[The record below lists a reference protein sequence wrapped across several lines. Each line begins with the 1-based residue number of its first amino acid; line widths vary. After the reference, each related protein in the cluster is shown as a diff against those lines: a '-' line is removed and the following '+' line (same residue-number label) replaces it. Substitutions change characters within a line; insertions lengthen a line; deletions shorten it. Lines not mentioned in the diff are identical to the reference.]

1 MLVSLE
7 ELAQVAEP
15 RDRERE
21 VDESRALVRL
31 VELIQTLTPID
42 RQVIVLYLEG
52 ETAAAIAEVTGLSPG
67 NVATKTHRI
76 KQMLVSRFHQ
86 GTHS

>member
-15 RDRERE
+15 LDRERE

-67 NVATKTHRI
+67 NVTTKTHRI

-86 GTHS
+86 GTHP